1 MRNGIEHFVTEHRR
15 LVDRLAGPLPPEE
28 RHAVRQEIIALFRS
42 TEQAIEELTAFKET
56 IRELVERFK
65 ALPEEPAATTSVVHD
80 HLGASTMLE
89 QGWSALA
96 RGEWTEAEALLEQAR
111 RLDPEA
117 PNTEALLGWALM
129 HQGRGDDALQ
139 HCLSVL
145 LRDPENGLA
154 RTAVGAIC
162 LQKGIAGEAIEH
174 LTRVVRHGSDPR
186 AVLYARY
193 WLGVAY
199 LERDMPR
206 DAVDALQRAV
216 AAGPNLA
223 EAWAEL
229 GRALWRSG
237 LDQEARSAWERGS
250 AIRFS
255 PFAERSREL
264 MQLTEAGRTL
274 PRSPLP

>member
-1 MRNGIEHFVTEHRR
+1 MKIGIERFVAEHRR

-28 RHAVRQEIIALFRS
+28 RQAVRQEIIALFRS
-42 TEQAIEELTAFKET
+42 TEQAIEELTGFKET
-56 IRELVERFK
+56 IRDLVERFK
-65 ALPEEPAATTSVVHD
+65 ALPDEAAATASVVHD

-96 RGEWTEAEALLEQAR
+96 RGEWSEAERLLEQAL
-111 RLDPEA
+111 RLDPHA

-145 LRDPENGLA
+145 LRDPGNGLA

-174 LTRVVRHGSDPR
+174 LTRVVRHGGDPR
-186 AVLYARY
+186 AGLYAQY

-206 DAVDALQRAV
+206 DAIDALQRAV
-216 AAGPNLA
+216 SSGPNLA

-237 LDQEARSAWERGS
+237 LHEEARTAWNRGS

-264 MQLTEAGRTL
+264 LQMTEAGRIP
-274 PRSPLP
+274 PRSPLS

>member
-1 MRNGIEHFVTEHRR
+1 MTTDIARLRAEHRR
-15 LVDRLAGPLPPEE
+15 LLDRLAGPVPAGE
-28 RHAVRQEIIALFRS
+28 RPTVKNEIVTLFRN
-42 TEQAIEELTAFKET
+42 TERAIEELTAFKES

-65 ALPEEPAATTSVVHD
+65 SLPEAEPSRPSVVHD

-96 RGEWTEAEALLEQAR
+96 RGEWNEAERLLTEAL

-117 PNTEALLGWALM
+117 ANTEALLGWALM

-139 HCLSVL
+139 RCLSVL
-145 LRDPENGLA
+145 LRDTENGLA

-174 LTRVVRHGSDPR
+174 LTRVIRKGTDPR
-186 AVLYARY
+186 AQLYASY

-206 DAVDALQRAV
+206 DAADALRKAV

-223 EAWAEL
+223 EGWAEL

-237 LDQEARSAWERGS
+237 LQEEARSAWQRGS
-250 AIRFS
+250 GIRFS
-255 PFAERSREL
+255 PFADRSREL
-264 MQLTEAGRTL
+264 LATAEAGGTL
-274 PRSPLP
+274 PRSPLS